1 MKKIIVMLIAIIVF
15 ASGISYAETADEY
28 FDSAMSYVDKYRASN
43 DRDVGKRMIEE
54 AIKALNKVIELDPN
68 YNNIYIHR
76 ADCYNRIGKY
86 DKAIEDLNKAIE
98 IQPDNFLAFYF
109 RAKVYYESKQYALAL
124 SDYQLV
130 CDKGNNIE
138 EARKRGACDLAKYT
152 QEKMA
157 QEERDI
163 ARENYFE
170 CAGIEPQ
177 KSTKSDIE
185 SNKLQVY
192 STKRSKDTE
201 VKTYVSES
209 GRKKL
214 KITYSLDGVVQDY
227 ECFEG
232 KED

>member
-1 MKKIIVMLIAIIVF
+1 MKKIIVMMVVAMVF
-15 ASGISYAETADEY
+15 ATGISYAETADEY
-28 FDSAMSYVDKYRASN
+28 FNNAMSYLDRYSSSN
-43 DRDVGKRMIEE
+43 DRDVEKRMIEE

-76 ADCYNRIGKY
+76 ADCYNRIDKY

-98 IQPDNFLAFYF
+98 IQPDNFMAFYF
-109 RAKVYYESKQYALAL
+109 RAKVYYGSKQYALAL

-130 CDKGNNIE
+130 CDKGNNID
-138 EARKRGACDLAKYT
+138 EARKRGACDLVKYT

-157 QEERDI
+157 QEQRTETR
-163 ARENYFE
+163 ANYFK
-170 CAGIEPQ
+170 CNGIEPG
-177 KSTKSDIE
+177 KATKSDIE
-185 SNKLQVY
+185 NIKLMIH

-209 GRKKL
+209 GREKL